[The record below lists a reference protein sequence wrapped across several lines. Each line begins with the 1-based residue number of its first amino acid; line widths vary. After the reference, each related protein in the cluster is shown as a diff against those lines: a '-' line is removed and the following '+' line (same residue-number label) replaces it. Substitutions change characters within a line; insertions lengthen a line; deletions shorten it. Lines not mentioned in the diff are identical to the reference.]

1 MLEGLLVQLHVLAE
15 QNLGLRR
22 PLVSLDATW
31 EELDGLVDLLLQFG
45 VHVGNLSVR
54 GDAECVQLLFDERPD
69 ALDDL
74 QVVLCCD
81 DGGLGERPSD
91 ARNAGQRAAVL
102 TGPRDDRGAF
112 GVLKGCCACV
122 GELRSIGH
130 FKAGGTLL
138 DLGLQRGGRG
148 LAEHLEVDGLG
159 TRLHAL
165 EFRLLLGFLGR
176 RLGLLLGSGFFF
188 GLLVSL
194 GLCLLL
200 SGGSGSG
207 FLGGLLFSSLGLL
220 GFSLRLLLCLG
231 FLGSFFFSSLGFL
244 GFGLRFLLRS
254 GFFLGS
260 FFFSLL
266 GGFRLFGRLGFGFR
280 LGLGFLS
287 GLQGLFVGLRLSTD
301 DVLRLLDPLV
311 STDASLVVLDGI
323 VDLVL
328 GRSIEVGE
336 LCVREDA
343 ERVQLF
349 FAVGADALDDLEV
362 VSVLLGGLADAFEVK
377 GFLSLLDARHRV
389 LLLRF
394 SLVVVGH
401 DGDVPEEV
409 HAGLA
414 QLDASGV
421 GAALERWEF
430 AVVELEVDDH
440 LTVFAHRQNSRSFH
454 AEGRLVHVEATVVA
468 VVVVIDHLHGD
479 LAHVSNGDFFDG

>member
-1 MLEGLLVQLHVLAE
+1 ML
-15 QNLGLRR
+15 
-22 PLVSLDATW
+22 
-31 EELDGLVDLLLQFG
+31 F
-45 VHVGNLSVR
+45 
-54 GDAECVQLLFDERPD
+54 
-69 ALDDL
+69 
-74 QVVLCCD
+74 
-81 DGGLGERPSD
+81 
-91 ARNAGQRAAVL
+91 
-102 TGPRDDRGAF
+102 
-112 GVLKGCCACV
+112 
-122 GELRSIGH
+122 
-130 FKAGGTLL
+130 
-138 DLGLQRGGRG
+138 
-148 LAEHLEVDGLG
+148 
-159 TRLHAL
+159 
-165 EFRLLLGFLGR
+165 
-176 RLGLLLGSGFFF
+176 
-188 GLLVSL
+188 
-194 GLCLLL
+194 
-200 SGGSGSG
+200 G
-207 FLGGLLFSSLGLL
+207 FLGGLLFSSLGFLGGLLFSLL
-220 GFSLRLLLCLG
+220 G
-231 FLGSFFFSSLGFL
+231 SS
-244 GFGLRFLLRS
+244 S
-254 GFFLGS
+254 GFRFG
-260 FFFSLL
+260 LL

-301 DVLRLLDPLV
+301 DVLRLLDPFV

-389 LLLRF
+389 LLFRLG
-394 SLVVVGH
+394 LVVVGH

-414 QLDASGV
+414 KFDASGV

-468 VVVVIDHLHGD
+468 VVVVIDHLHAD
-479 LAHVSNGDFFDG
+479 FTHVSNGDLFHG